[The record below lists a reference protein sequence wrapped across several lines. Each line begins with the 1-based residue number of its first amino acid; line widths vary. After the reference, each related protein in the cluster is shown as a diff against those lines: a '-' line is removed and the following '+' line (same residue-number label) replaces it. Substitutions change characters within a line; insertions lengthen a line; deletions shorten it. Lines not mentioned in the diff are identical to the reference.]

1 MTFGK
6 AINKSWGHLERQ
18 KEWERGK
25 RGVELCAYLNIQS
38 VALIYEMWQK
48 QKQQTSVWKAFTISI
63 YIYRI
68 VLAPI
73 LRKCDRN
80 NVRKNA
86 KTIMRNI
93 FSLWALKLNS
103 STSRRQTDRIIPTPS
118 TCPSF
123 STTSPYGT
131 QSIAKQNG
139 PTICSVFTLGKLIA

>member
-1 MTFGK
+1 MRPFGK
-6 AINKSWGHLERQ
+6 AERV
-18 KEWERGK
+18 RDGK
-25 RGVELCAYLNIQS
+25 KGVELCAYLNIQS

-93 FSLWALKLNS
+93 FSLWSLKLNS

-118 TCPSF
+118 TCPPFLLYIPS
-123 STTSPYGT
+123 SHSV
-131 QSIAKQNG
+131 NC
-139 PTICSVFTLGKLIA
+139 PTKWANNLFGFCSRQINCII